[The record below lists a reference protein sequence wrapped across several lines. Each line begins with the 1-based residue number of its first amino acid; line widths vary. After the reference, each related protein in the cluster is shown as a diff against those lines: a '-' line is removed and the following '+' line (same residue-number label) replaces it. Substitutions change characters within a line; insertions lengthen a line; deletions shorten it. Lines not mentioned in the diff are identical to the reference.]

1 MALESWNS
9 RQPTRQ
15 NGIQVARRGRAC
27 VRRSPISVG
36 DRIHHK
42 QPVINLPT
50 LATDQN
56 HTTAGNYPF
65 VPITK
70 DPSEHRLAS
79 GSPVRCP
86 NCCMHWG
93 KGAVIYLAPHSS
105 AAYCYL
111 SPKARMGGVVDFPCL
126 SLFRRSRRALCRL
139 STRGSQLTVGLWLTG
154 HIL

>member
-9 RQPTRQ
+9 RQPTIQ

-50 LATDQN
+50 WPLIKTLLLQ
-56 HTTAGNYPF
+56 TIIPLST
-65 VPITK
+65 
-70 DPSEHRLAS
+70 EHRLAS

-139 STRGSQLTVGLWLTG
+139 STRGSQLTVGLLLTG